1 MTGDG
6 SNTQTERIKRE
17 RDAVPQTE
25 VGSKCRLAFKIPG
38 VSAMD
43 LAASVTSPS
52 GISEDASIMETEDG
66 AYGVSFVPK
75 MLGVHSAFDLFTKM
89 LINF

>member
-1 MTGDG
+1 MG

-38 VSAMD
+38 VSALD
-43 LAASVTSPS
+43 LTASVTSPS
-52 GISEDASIMETEDG
+52 GIQEDAEIQETEDG

-75 MLGVHSAFDLFTKM
+75 MLGVHSNLNQKKIS
-89 LINF
+89 LLNY